1 MYKHNFFTL
10 KITEYSIFILYNI
23 YIKYLQTNL
32 YDYGYV
38 VKKNTHTHFILSVQ
52 EDTLPKYKTLKSFFS
67 MFFFIKKSTFFNTL
81 ISC

>member
-38 VKKNTHTHFILSVQ
+38 VKKNTHTHLYFPFKKILYQ
-52 EDTLPKYKTLKSFFS
+52 
-67 MFFFIKKSTFFNTL
+67 NTKH
-81 ISC
+81 